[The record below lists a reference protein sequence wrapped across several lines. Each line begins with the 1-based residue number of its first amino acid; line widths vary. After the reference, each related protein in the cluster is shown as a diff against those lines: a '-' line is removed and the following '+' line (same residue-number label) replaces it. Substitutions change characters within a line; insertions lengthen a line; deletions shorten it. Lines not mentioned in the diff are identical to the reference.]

1 MKISKSFLAAIVAII
16 LVPALAA
23 AASHSVPS
31 ADYAELFSVS
41 DRSDSKVVMAG
52 NPFPDRDAAAV
63 ARDLLPAVQTARS
76 QLALTA
82 AADVAPMMD
91 QPDYRV
97 VLVFNPSWDL
107 SAKEVCGRRARV
119 REGAMGQVDVY
130 AVYCRNNVALA
141 EATARTPAD
150 GPRDPR
156 MTTALRKVFTQIER
170 R

>member
-31 ADYAELFSVS
+31 ADYAVS

>member
-1 MKISKSFLAAIVAII
+1 MKISKCFLAAVAGIV
-16 LVPALAA
+16 LLPALAS
-23 AASHSVPS
+23 AASHYVPS
-31 ADYAELFSVS
+31 SDYAEFFSVS

-63 ARDLLPAVQTARS
+63 ARDLLPAVQAARS

-97 VLVFNPSWDL
+97 VLVFSPAWDL
-107 SAKEVCGRRARV
+107 AAKEVCGRRARV
-119 REGAMGQVDVY
+119 QEGSAGQVGVY

-141 EATARTPAD
+141 EATVRTPAD

-156 MTTALRKVFTQIER
+156 MTTLLRKVFTQIER